1 MGVTRYSEFLP
12 RDRLRLIESKIMSKQ
27 LKSLAKSIQVCCK
40 KWQIHKK
47 DKKILS
53 ISSLF
58 VFSDSFPG
66 FDGHFPG
73 QPVLPAIIQLAAVRY
88 IAECGLGQP
97 VRPSGYSR
105 TKFRGII
112 QPDDEIE
119 VTLDLFAEEKQWS
132 GKFTL
137 KRSAKEFISNGSC
150 TFVSSQ

>member
-1 MGVTRYSEFLP
+1 MLFSRKAAS
-12 RDRLRLIESKIMSKQ
+12 LIETKMMSKQ
-27 LKSLAKSIQVCCK
+27 INTLAKSLQLCCK
-40 KWQIHKK
+40 KWHINTK
-47 DKKILS
+47 DKKYLS
-53 ISSLF
+53 ISSAF

-88 IAECGLGQP
+88 LAECGLGQSVQP
-97 VRPSGYSR
+97 GGYRR

-112 QPDDEIE
+112 QPNEEIE
-119 VTLDLFAEEKQWS
+119 ITVDLLAEEKQWS

-137 KRSAKEFISNGSC
+137 KRFTKELVSSGFC

>member
-1 MGVTRYSEFLP
+1 MLFSRKAAS
-12 RDRLRLIESKIMSKQ
+12 LIESEIMSNQ
-27 LKSLAKSIQVCCK
+27 LKSLAKSLQLCCK
-40 KWQIHKK
+40 KWQVNKK
-47 DKKILS
+47 DKKSLS

-88 IAECGLGQP
+88 LAECGLGQP
-97 VRPSGYSR
+97 LRPAGFSR

-137 KRSAKEFISNGSC
+137 KRSVKELVSNGFC
-150 TFVSSQ
+150 AFVSSQ

>member
-1 MGVTRYSEFLP
+1 
-12 RDRLRLIESKIMSKQ
+12 MSNQ
-27 LKSLAKSIQVCCK
+27 LKSLAKSIQLCCK
-40 KWQIHKK
+40 KCHINKK
-47 DKKILS
+47 DKKSLS
-53 ISSLF
+53 ITSLF

-88 IAECGLGQP
+88 LAERGLGQP
-97 VRPSGYSR
+97 VRPGGYSR

-119 VTLDLFAEEKQWS
+119 VVLDLLAEEKQWS

-137 KRSAKEFISNGSC
+137 KRSAKELVSCGSC
-150 TFVSSQ
+150 IFVSSQ